1 MRGVFQAASRGGS
14 GPRGGS
20 QAKGQ
25 RGAGRAEWPGRV
37 AGPRGHAVLSPV
49 SPVQEASVQ
58 PPCRVGHAEPH
69 YPGYQ
74 DGCQVAP
81 FPEAALP
88 TSHPK
93 IGQFGGI
100 AAHQVLGIAPRGA
113 GSVPTARGGT
123 AAAGPLWVVYGC
135 PRCPSG
141 CSRMET
147 VWPAPWAGPGP
158 LQSRAD
164 SAGSAPPAGRT
175 PCPCPVHPRAR
186 RACTGHGGQ
195 KHARG
200 S

>member
-1 MRGVFQAASRGGS
+1 MCSRRRRRGGS

-25 RGAGRAEWPGRV
+25 RGAGRAEV

-135 PRCPSG
+135 PRCTSS

-147 VWPAPWAGPGP
+147 VWPAPWVGPGP

-164 SAGSAPPAGRT
+164 SAGSAPRAGRT

-186 RACTGHGGQ
+186 RTCTGHGGQ
-195 KHARG
+195 KRARG
-200 S
+200 L